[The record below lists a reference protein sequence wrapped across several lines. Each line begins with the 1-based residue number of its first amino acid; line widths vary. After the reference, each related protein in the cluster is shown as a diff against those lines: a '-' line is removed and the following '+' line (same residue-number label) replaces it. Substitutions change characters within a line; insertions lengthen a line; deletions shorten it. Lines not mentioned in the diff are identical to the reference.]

1 MQQRTIRPGANSRM
15 IKQSI
20 IEVACLGSTY
30 AIFQFLVSFING
42 QSSNNCP
49 GIFGNKSEQANH
61 ASDSA
66 KSLFFPPERNLS
78 EPAKRRLREQY
89 EDIQNWTLCRK
100 NLAILFLGN
109 YYAAIVLTSITGA
122 IAAAM
127 LFYIVKVSISVAW
140 QKNPWAV
147 TLFVT
152 STALSAFYASFPL
165 LFRQQE
171 NLNSNQSDFLAL
183 KNLSNATRS
192 YLATGRIED
201 GSVIDGDAF
210 ILRLD
215 KQIKEATNLSISLDP
230 SKKAVFSFG
239 ESR

>member
-1 MQQRTIRPGANSRM
+1 MVFPIHLQRSKVAAILDCPVRGQFIRSRSL
-15 IKQSI
+15 KP
-20 IEVACLGSTY
+20 VAPQ
-30 AIFQFLVSFING
+30 AIWLFQES
-42 QSSNNCP
+42 
-49 GIFGNKSEQANH
+49 
-61 ASDSA
+61 
-66 KSLFFPPERNLS
+66 LS

-230 SKKAVFSFG
+230 SKKAVFRDF
-239 ESR
+239 